1 MQNMKLSKRRVWI
14 MNTKTD
20 LSGKQGSLLVITVI
34 MLAIAGITVGAILSS
49 QFTFIRVA
57 EASISR
63 EKAAFFADAGLQS
76 ALVKLNAASDGNIG
90 LTESRGYFGR
100 TNNFT
105 APDWGFQSRYS
116 LSNGA
121 SWVTSTG
128 LYNSCEVVVQAQVE
142 LGAGNRTI
150 HALYAHAL
158 FSGNISGSNYTM
170 AIGGT
175 STNADFVR
183 GDVYSGGNLIRSRDA
198 LLRLTEILV
207 STNNTGLYAL
217 GDTWTNAYASQT
229 FSNALSQSAFDTYK
243 TSMAPYSNKV
253 YNNGTYDVGEAYV
266 DTIGDGQYTLGE
278 PFTDSNGNGVRDI
291 GDSFIDRN
299 GNGVYNAGIDTV
311 VDHGNGRWD
320 AGEEWVED
328 SSHSQRLNGKYD
340 PAGGY
345 WSGSTWK
352 TSYKISKK
360 TYYCTTWPAESY
372 EDVGDGAYTPAESYV
387 DQNGHYDVG
396 EQYVDD
402 RNSIYDYGTQTKQAL
417 TGMPAPAAGQLPA
430 TGNNPA
436 IDPPDLQH
444 MYYSVNK
451 STMPPA
457 DALPRWGNDVT
468 VQASDYGTARAITD
482 LTRPQHIFVRNPPKS
497 GSVSSGGKTIYG
509 RSYTSITNNGVPV
522 DDYFFEDPAD
532 STYNSSVSS
541 ASIDGTSQT
550 APMYINVQSSAN
562 GLLYYV
568 DGNVWI
574 HHPQVYSM
582 RFRNPGTRITIVA
595 SGNITISD
603 EFYYNA
609 SYASGLTPAQVN
621 STIVNNPSDAFCL
634 IAMKRSST
642 STNTGNIYIGD
653 SQFGTGGSIHALLY
667 AENDFV
673 DKNLNSSGQPYIS
686 IFGNMT
692 AGNQVSLNRP
702 ASGSRTRLDV
712 TLDERI
718 RNGTVIVPG
727 LPYPVGSQ
735 RSIILDTAWHMVPGT
750 WSSWSFMR

>member
-1 MQNMKLSKRRVWI
+1 MK
-14 MNTKTD
+14 MNTNTE
-20 LSGKQGSLLVITVI
+20 LSGKQGSILVTSVI
-34 MLAIAGITVGAILSS
+34 MLAIAGIAVGAILTS
-49 QFTFIRVA
+49 QFTFTRIA
-57 EASISR
+57 EISNAR
-63 EKAAFFADAGLQS
+63 DKAAFFADAGLQS
-76 ALVKLNAASDGNIG
+76 ALVKLNAASDGNIS

-105 APDWGFQSRYS
+105 ASDWGFQSHYFVT
-116 LSNGA
+116 NGA
-121 SWVTSTG
+121 SMVTSTG
-128 LYNSCEVVVQAQVE
+128 QYNSCQVVVQAQVE

-158 FSGNISGSNYTM
+158 FAGDSSGSNYTM

-175 STNADFVR
+175 SSNADFVR
-183 GDVYSGGNLIRSRDA
+183 GDVYSGWNLTRSGDA

-207 STNNTGLYAL
+207 STNNTGIFAI
-217 GDTWTNAYASQT
+217 GDTWTNAYAVQSFT
-229 FSNALSQSAFDTYK
+229 NALTQSAFDTYK
-243 TSMAPYSNKV
+243 NSMAPYSNKV
-253 YNNGTYDVGEAYV
+253 YNNGQYDFGEAYV
-266 DTIGDGQYTLGE
+266 DTIGDGQYTPGE
-278 PFTDSNGNGVRDI
+278 PFTDVNGNGVWDT

-328 SSHSQRLNGKYD
+328 SSHSQRVNGKYD

-352 TSYKISKK
+352 TSYKVGKT

-372 EDVGDGAYTPAESYV
+372 EDVGDGVYTPAEPYV

-402 RNSIYDYGTQTKQAL
+402 RNSIYDYGTQTKESL

-430 TGNNPA
+430 TGHNPA

-444 MYYSVNK
+444 MYYSVSK
-451 STMPPA
+451 STTMPS
-457 DALPRWGNDVT
+457 DALPRWGNDVL
-468 VQASDYGTARAITD
+468 VNAADYGTAKAITD
-482 LTRPQHIFVRNPPKS
+482 LTRPEHIFVRNPPKS
-497 GSVSSGGKTIYG
+497 GSVSSSGKTIYG
-509 RSYTSITNNGVPV
+509 RSYTSITNAGVPV

-532 STYNSSVSS
+532 SSYNSSVSS
-541 ASIDGTSQT
+541 ASIDGTAQT
-550 APMYINVQSSAN
+550 APMYINVKSTAN

-582 RFRNPGTRITIVA
+582 RFRTPGTRITIVA

-609 SYASGLTPAQVN
+609 DYKAGLTPEQVN

-634 IAMKRSST
+634 IALKRSSS
-642 STNTGNIYIGD
+642 STNTGNIFIGD
-653 SQFGTGGSIHALLY
+653 AQFGTGGSIHALLY
-667 AENDFV
+667 AENNFIDN
-673 DKNLNSSGQPYIS
+673 NLNSSGQPYIS

-692 AGNQVSLNRP
+692 AGNLVSLNRP

-750 WSSWSFMR
+750 WSSWSILQ